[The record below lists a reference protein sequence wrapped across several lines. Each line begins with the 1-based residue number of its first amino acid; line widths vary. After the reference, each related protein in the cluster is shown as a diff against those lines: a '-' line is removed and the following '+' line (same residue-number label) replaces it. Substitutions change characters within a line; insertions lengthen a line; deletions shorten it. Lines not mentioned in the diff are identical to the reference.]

1 MKQNRFG
8 SEWWVQGVGAIAM
21 LWLGL
26 ASSGRTVAGLGFS
39 GVCSNFDEDYAACA
53 YYACREK
60 ADDDR

>member
-1 MKQNRFG
+1 
-8 SEWWVQGVGAIAM
+8 M